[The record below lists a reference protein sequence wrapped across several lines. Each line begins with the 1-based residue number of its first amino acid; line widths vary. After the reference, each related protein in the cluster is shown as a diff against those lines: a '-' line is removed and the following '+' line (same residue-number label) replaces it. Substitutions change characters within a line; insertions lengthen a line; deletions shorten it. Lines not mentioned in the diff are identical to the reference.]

1 MQKKLL
7 YLASRMGVLGAVF
20 VLALPTAIA
29 CHSSQPVTSVP
40 PSSER
45 GRNETGARTPTG
57 AVQLFFDAVRAGDLQ
72 AMSVAWGTKD
82 GPTRD
87 HIPHDELEKREV
99 ILQCYFSHD
108 SYRILGPALDSQDG
122 TSFKVELTRGPR
134 TRTTTVSTIRG
145 PGKRWYVQNLDIAAV
160 RDFCGQAPANP

>member
-1 MQKKLL
+1 MQKKL
-7 YLASRMGVLGAVF
+7 YYIASRMGVLRAVF

-29 CHSSQPVTSVP
+29 CHSSQPSTSVT

-45 GRNETGARTPTG
+45 GSNETGARTPSG
-57 AVQLFFDAVRAGDLQ
+57 AVQLFFDAVHAGDLQ
-72 AMSVAWGTKD
+72 AMSVTWGTKD

-108 SYRILGPALDSQDG
+108 SYRILGPTLDDQG
-122 TSFKVELTRGPR
+122 GKSFKVELTRGPR
-134 TRTTTVSTIRG
+134 TRTTTVSTIEG
-145 PGKRWYVQNLDIAAV
+145 PGRRWYVQSLDIAAV
-160 RDFCGQAPANP
+160 RDFCGQPSSTP